1 MQFRFSLKVCLV
13 CGLLIVAML
22 SASRWQWSKHL
33 EKQVLIQTLKNT
45 LHSPIVPLATL
56 LTPSRDWNAE
66 EWRRVS
72 LQGTLDFEHEFI
84 VHRNRGKEDR
94 AGFHVVTPLKIT
106 GTDTYILLDRG
117 FIPLGREARETRKQY
132 QKSSEFTGFGL
143 IKRSNKPKL
152 FSPRDPPVGPG
163 KPWADLWKRVHIPA
177 IQKQLPYPIL
187 PIYVEHMQNPEDPLL
202 AEQIVQQGSA
212 GRNDILAMTGQASTQ
227 NFGMDSP
234 DLPYPIPHFD
244 TTPPPDIHL
253 GYVFEWIFMALLT
266 LGIGCLI
273 QIRRH

>member
-1 MQFRFSLKVCLV
+1 
-13 CGLLIVAML
+13 ML